1 MRLRALLLVILTA
14 LGPTACQLV
23 PSTTP
28 SPQAAGSRLATI
40 LASGELRVGTTGD
53 LPPLNLRDAAGQ
65 IRGFEP
71 DLIEILADNM
81 NLQVRYVVK
90 PFAELLPGLERGEM
104 DLVIA
109 GITITPQRNARVAFA
124 GPYFISGT
132 SMLTRSGTFSEI
144 RTSEILDDPKRSYAA
159 LEGSTSAA
167 FVEEAMPSS
176 RHVFT
181 TDYETA
187 VAKLIAGEVDAVIA
201 DHLACRL
208 AVWRNPEAGLAALRT
223 PFTTEPLGIAL
234 PADDPLLLNLV
245 ENYLNTLKDTGQ
257 LSLLKARWLADGSWL
272 DALP

>member
-14 LGPTACQLV
+14 LGPIACQLL
-23 PSTTP
+23 PSSTR
-28 SPQAAGSRLATI
+28 SPQAAGSRLAAI
-40 LASGELRVGTTGD
+40 LASGELRVGTSGD
-53 LPPLNLRDAAGQ
+53 LPPLNMRDAAGQ

-81 NLQVRYVVK
+81 NLRVRYVVK
-90 PFAELLPGLERGEM
+90 PFAQLLPSLERGEL

-132 SMLTRSGTFSEI
+132 SMLTRSGAFSEI
-144 RTSEILDDPKRSYAA
+144 RTSETLDDPKRSYAA

-167 FVEEAMPSS
+167 FIAEAMPSS
-176 RHVFT
+176 RQVLT
-181 TDYETA
+181 ANYEAA

-245 ENYLNTLKDTGQ
+245 QNYLNTLKDTGQ